1 MYSVVIQQLAQSPAQ
16 APATSSVWEMAG
28 VIAAAGA
35 VGGVVNALL
44 SSSNGYSI
52 QWPKDKGDILQL
64 GVLGNV
70 LLGTFA
76 ALITWGLYGP
86 LKDAVLLGS
95 TPAGGLPVNLTVTA
109 AVGAALAG
117 AGGARVVSNELDK
130 QVLRVTGA
138 KAAQE
143 PPNPQLAMDIATL
156 PPATVLG
163 STMAASKAA
172 SKAATAGTV
181 AAPTADGTVTPTPG
195 TVAPAAAK
203 TASGQVPAD

>member
-1 MYSVVIQQLAQSPAQ
+1 MPVFRRDSATRSVAGQ

-44 SSSNGYSI
+44 SSSNGYSV

-95 TPAGGLPVNLTVTA
+95 TP
-109 AVGAALAG
+109 
-117 AGGARVVSNELDK
+117 
-130 QVLRVTGA
+130 
-138 KAAQE
+138 
-143 PPNPQLAMDIATL
+143 
-156 PPATVLG
+156 
-163 STMAASKAA
+163 
-172 SKAATAGTV
+172 
-181 AAPTADGTVTPTPG
+181 
-195 TVAPAAAK
+195 PAAFPS
-203 TASGQVPAD
+203 T

>member
-44 SSSNGYSI
+44 SSSNGYSV

-181 AAPTADGTVTPTPG
+181 AALTADGTVTPTPG

-203 TASGQVPAD
+203 SASGQVPAD